1 MLFLAKKKRSR
12 SVKRHHREESS
23 SCSESSSEDDVELDL
38 SDTSE
43 EEKTSKEECT
53 FPSIDLWIP
62 TQTDVLESCQG
73 RHQNSSPFSFGSANA
88 RTSSSKIPNARRE
101 GGEEGVTNKAT
112 ELSTILR
119 GLARPHSTD
128 ITVKNPIEEI
138 NKVSPGFLHL
148 FWMEFELRLEAA
160 RRSIC
165 CSKESN

>member
-12 SVKRHHREESS
+12 SAKRQHAEESS
-23 SCSESSSEDDVELDL
+23 SCSESSSEDVELDL

-43 EEKTSKEECT
+43 EEKMNKEECT

-73 RHQNSSPFSFGSANA
+73 RHQASSPFSFGSANA
-88 RTSSSKIPNARRE
+88 RTSSSRIPNARRE
-101 GGEEGVTNKAT
+101 GGEEGANAKVT

-119 GLARPHSTD
+119 GMARPHSTD

-138 NKVSPGFLHL
+138 NKVSPGFLGL
-148 FWMEFELRLEAA
+148 FWMEIELRLETA
-160 RRSIC
+160 RKSIC

>member
-12 SVKRHHREESS
+12 SVKRQHREESS
-23 SCSESSSEDDVELDL
+23 SCSESSSEDVELDL

-62 TQTDVLESCQG
+62 TQADVPESCQG
-73 RHQNSSPFSFGSANA
+73 RHQNSSPFSFGSVNA
-88 RTSSSKIPNARRE
+88 RTSSSKIPHARCE
-101 GGEEGVTNKAT
+101 GAEEGVTNKAT

-138 NKVSPGFLHL
+138 NKVSPGFLDL
-148 FWMEFELRLEAA
+148 FWMEFELRLETA